1 MKKST
6 SIIIALL
13 ILIAG
18 TIATYLYYLQSDE
31 TTPEPTAIES
41 VELPPPTTIEK
52 AAPKTRQVVDAPE
65 TEIALPDLESSDAFT
80 TNALAALLNNKTL
93 MRMFNTDQLIYN
105 IVVTV
110 DNLPRKHVSMRVM
123 PIKKLSGK
131 FITMT
136 RDNQT
141 YIDPKNN
148 ARYAQ
153 YVAFAE
159 AIGAQEM
166 VNLYLQLYPLF
177 QAEYEALGYQG
188 QYFNDRLIT
197 VIDHLLATPDIAPPI
212 AITQP
217 KYYYLY
223 ADQAVEDRSIGQRM
237 LIRIGSENANIV
249 KTKLNA
255 IKQALVLHMHEE
267 VIE

>member
-6 SIIIALL
+6 FTTIALL

-18 TIATYLYYLQSDE
+18 TIAAYLYYLQSDP
-31 TTPEPTAIES
+31 TTPKPTVIENAPLTPS
-41 VELPPPTTIEK
+41 TKIEK
-52 AAPKTRQVVDAPE
+52 AAPKTRQILDAPE
-65 TEIALPDLESSDAFT
+65 TEVDLPDLESSDAFT

>member
-6 SIIIALL
+6 LITTALI
-13 ILIAG
+13 ILIAS
-18 TIATYLYYLQSDE
+18 TIAAYLYYLQSDPI
-31 TTPEPTAIES
+31 TPEPAAVNN
-41 VELPPPTTIEK
+41 VELVPSSKIEK
-52 AAPKTRQVVDAPE
+52 AEPKARQVLDTPE
-65 TEIALPDLESSDAFT
+65 TEIELPDVASSDAFA

-123 PIKKLSGK
+123 PIKKLSGE

-141 YIDPKNN
+141 YINPKNN
-148 ARYAQ
+148 ARYTQ

-159 AIGAQEM
+159 AVGAQEM

-177 QAEYEALGYQG
+177 QAEYEALGYPD
-188 QYFNDRLIT
+188 QYFNDRLT
-197 VIDHLLATPDIAPPI
+197 KVIDHLLATPDIPPPV
-212 AITQP
+212 ALTQP
-217 KYYYLY
+217 KHYYLY
-223 ADQAVEDRSIGQRM
+223 GDQALESRSIGQRM
-237 LIRIGSENANIV
+237 LMRIGNENANIV
-249 KTKLNA
+249 KVKLNA
-255 IKQALVLHMHEE
+255 IKQELMLHMHDEK
-267 VIE
+267 ID